1 MARVKISEY
10 KAKRIL
16 FGEGYSGV
24 QLRTGDSM
32 DIPGGRWVAKVDQGV
47 KKRFKQGLVSV
58 DKPEAETLSAIAEWE
73 KKGFTQF
80 ILEPYFEH
88 KTEEEQYLSLER
100 VRDGVRVLH
109 ASDGGVNIEEHPEA
123 VGRFVISEESDI
135 AGIAAKI
142 GLPEPFL
149 LHVYTV
155 FNSSHFSF
163 LEINPLIVRGEDVYA
178 LDAAVLVDSAAEFFA
193 SGIWS
198 DDDVVKTKAK
208 HVAEERVEAL
218 AATTPAALKL
228 SVINPDGALF
238 FLLSGGG
245 GSIVIAD
252 EAQLEG
258 VGHLIANYGEYS
270 GGPTREETYLYSKE
284 IIGMMIQ
291 SKAQKKALVIAG
303 GVANF
308 TDVKKTFLGI
318 IDALKERSEELRSQG
333 IKIFV
338 RRGGPNEKMG
348 LQLMRDFLQAE
359 GLLGAV
365 YGSDVVITQA
375 VDDAIQYIRIP
386 APLEGSQFTNPKS

>member
-10 KAKRIL
+10 KAKKIL
-16 FGEGYSGV
+16 FGDGYAGLSLHSGAY
-24 QLRTGDSM
+24 M
-32 DIPGGRWVAKVDQGV
+32 DIPDGRWVAKVDQGV
-47 KKRFKQGLVSV
+47 KKRFKQGLVAV
-58 DKPEAETLSAIAEWE
+58 DKPKAEILSAIDGWE
-73 KKGFTQF
+73 KKGFSQF

-88 KTEEEQYLSLER
+88 EEAEEQYLSLER
-100 VRDGVRVLH
+100 VREGVRLLH
-109 ASDGGVNIEEHPEA
+109 ASGGGINIEEHPEA
-123 VGRFVISEESDI
+123 VGRYIISEEADI
-135 AGIAAKI
+135 AGIATKTKI
-142 GLPEPFL
+142 PESFL
-149 LHVYTV
+149 LRAYAI
-155 FNSSHFSF
+155 FNASHFSF
-163 LEINPLIVRGEDVYA
+163 LEINPLIVRSEDVYA
-178 LDAAVLVDSAAEFFA
+178 LDAAVLVDSAAEFFV
-193 SGIWS
+193 SSVWS

-258 VGHLIANYGEYS
+258 VGHLISNYGEYS

-284 IIGMMIQ
+284 IIGMMIE
-291 SKAQKKALVIAG
+291 SKAHKKALVIAG

-318 IDALKERSEELRSQG
+318 IDALKERSEELRTQG
-333 IKIFV
+333 TKIFV
-338 RRGGPNEKMG
+338 RRGGPNEKVG
-348 LQLMRDFLQAE
+348 LQLMRDFLQTE

-375 VDDAIQYIRIP
+375 VDDAIQYIRI
-386 APLEGSQFTNPKS
+386 

>member
-10 KAKRIL
+10 KAKKIL
-16 FGEGYSGV
+16 FGEAYDGL
-24 QLRTGDSM
+24 QLRTGESM
-32 DIPGGRWVAKVDQGV
+32 NIPDGHWVAKVDQGV
-47 KKRFKQGLVSV
+47 KKRFKQGLVAV
-58 DKPEAETLSAIAEWE
+58 DKPKAEILTAIAEWE

-80 ILEPYFEH
+80 VLEPYFEH
-88 KTEEEQYLSLER
+88 EETEEQYLSLER
-100 VRDGVRVLH
+100 VRGGVRVLH
-109 ASDGGVNIEEHPEA
+109 ASGGGINIEEHPEA
-123 VGRFVISEESDI
+123 VGRYIISEEADI
-135 AGIAAKI
+135 AGIAKKTKV
-142 GLPEPFL
+142 PESFL
-149 LHVYTV
+149 SRLYAI
-155 FNSSHFSF
+155 FNASHFSF
-163 LEINPLIVRGEDVYA
+163 LEINPLIVRSEDVYA
-178 LDAAVLVDSAAEFFA
+178 LDAAVLVDSAAEFFV

-228 SVINPDGALF
+228 SVINPNGALF

-284 IIGMMIQ
+284 IIGMMIE
-291 SKAQKKALVIAG
+291 SKAHKKALVIAG

-318 IDALKERSEELRSQG
+318 IDALKERSEELRTQG
-333 IKIFV
+333 TKIFV
-338 RRGGPNEKMG
+338 RRGGPNEKVG
-348 LQLMRDFLQAE
+348 LQLMRDFLQNE

-375 VDDAIQYIRIP
+375 VDDAIQYIRI
-386 APLEGSQFTNPKS
+386 